1 MSLIVPKIGDQ
12 YSKSSGGQAMKNRNY
27 TNAELGLLAGI
38 LVGTLIGI
46 YLFTL
51 NGHILYISLCGLGAV
66 IGLGI
71 GTGLDITHNSQ
82 N

>member
-1 MSLIVPKIGDQ
+1 MNKH
-12 YSKSSGGQAMKNRNY
+12 NY

-38 LVGTLIGI
+38 LLGALIGT

-51 NGHILYISLCGLGAV
+51 NGHILYISLSGLGAV

-71 GTGLDITHNSQ
+71 GTGLDLTHNSQ
-82 N
+82 K

>member
-1 MSLIVPKIGDQ
+1 VIRRDV
-12 YSKSSGGQAMKNRNY
+12 MKNRNY

-38 LVGTLIGI
+38 LLGALIGV
-46 YLFTL
+46 YLFAL
-51 NGHILYISLCGLGAV
+51 NGHILYISLSGLGAV

-71 GTGLDITHNSQ
+71 GTGLDLNHPSQ

>member
-1 MSLIVPKIGDQ
+1 
-12 YSKSSGGQAMKNRNY
+12 MKKRNY

-38 LVGTLIGI
+38 LLGALIGA
-46 YLFTL
+46 YLFSL

-71 GTGLDITHNSQ
+71 GTGLDLTHTPPK
-82 N
+82 

>member
-1 MSLIVPKIGDQ
+1 
-12 YSKSSGGQAMKNRNY
+12 MKNRNF

-38 LVGTLIGI
+38 LLGALIGI

-51 NGHILYISLCGLGAV
+51 NGHILYVTLSGLGAV

-71 GTGLDITHNSQ
+71 GTGLDINRNSQ
-82 N
+82 H

>member
-1 MSLIVPKIGDQ
+1 MIRRD
-12 YSKSSGGQAMKNRNY
+12 AMKNRNY

-38 LVGTLIGI
+38 LLGALIGV

-51 NGHILYISLCGLGAV
+51 NGHILYISLSGLGAV

-71 GTGLDITHNSQ
+71 GTGLDLNHPSQ

>member
-1 MSLIVPKIGDQ
+1 
-12 YSKSSGGQAMKNRNY
+12 MKKRNF

-38 LVGTLIGI
+38 LLGALIGT
-46 YLFTL
+46 YLFSL

-71 GTGLDITHNSQ
+71 GTGLDLTNNSQ
-82 N
+82 K